1 MSFTLLKFY
10 FGSQQWDFKSFHFD
24 ETKIEHFLAYT
35 DALYKSQS
43 IDATT
48 IEVLPLSLL
57 VFFSLS
63 FHAHTFCQPG
73 IMYLSHLLTHTPC
86 VRECHFLPVLFKP
99 YHTHSHTHVHPI
111 AMNPPSL
118 EELRIEGACFRH
130 WRTLVEQVDG
140 QKQLVGCKPKV
151 TGLIFSLESGRKDRL
166 SKEIIFIT

>member
-1 MSFTLLKFY
+1 MCFIERAFTQVTFLWPVNGPLMSFTLSKFY

-48 IEVLPLSLL
+48 IQVLPLSLL

-73 IMYLSHLLTHTPC
+73 IMYLSHLLTHTHTVC
-86 VRECHFLPVLFKP
+86 KRVSFLTCPLQAIPHTLTHARTPHSNEPSEFRRTTYRGRLFPTLKNI
-99 YHTHSHTHVHPI
+99 S
-111 AMNPPSL
+111 
-118 EELRIEGACFRH
+118 GASR
-130 WRTLVEQVDG
+130 RTKTTCGMQA
-140 QKQLVGCKPKV
+140 
-151 TGLIFSLESGRKDRL
+151 
-166 SKEIIFIT
+166 